1 MFFHSLG
8 DKIVCSK
15 KVLQFQVAAFMLS
28 KGRLFVIILFKD
40 AFTTKNYLSRKQPS
54 MLKLGIHLNS
64 NPPTPV
70 CTSDTIFKAD
80 LRNDPSRGHK
90 IFLLMKVL
98 WHAQEAN
105 TWNFH
110 FRIGC
115 TLNMHHGHFYR
126 NCQNLHT
133 FLFFY
138 CRYKIQVQ
146 VLL

>member
-1 MFFHSLG
+1 M
-8 DKIVCSK
+8 CSK

-80 LRNDPSRGHK
+80 LRNDLGRGHK
-90 IFLLMKVL
+90 IFLLTSISELAAHWTCTTDIFTAIAKIY
-98 WHAQEAN
+98 
-105 TWNFH
+105 TH
-110 FRIGC
+110 FCFSTVVTKFKSKFCCSLGTTDVCYPAVSSRAADW
-115 TLNMHHGHFYR
+115 
-126 NCQNLHT
+126 Q
-133 FLFFY
+133 
-138 CRYKIQVQ
+138 
-146 VLL
+146 